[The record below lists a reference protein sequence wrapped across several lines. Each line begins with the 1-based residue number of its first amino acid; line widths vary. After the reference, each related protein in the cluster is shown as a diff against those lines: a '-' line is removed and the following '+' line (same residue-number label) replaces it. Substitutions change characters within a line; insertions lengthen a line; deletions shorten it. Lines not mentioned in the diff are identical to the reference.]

1 MEHKSNTPKEDLQ
14 AIREIMERSSR
25 FLSLSGIS
33 GVFAG
38 AVGLLGALA
47 AYMIL
52 PDLSIQ
58 ATGNSAVNSSGLAG
72 STLLLYLGI
81 NLLLVLLV
89 AVVGAVYF
97 SVKKAR
103 KAHQPF
109 WNTSTKRMIN
119 YFLIP
124 FLTGGVFTLI
134 LLYRNEI
141 DLVVP
146 SMLIFYGL
154 ALVNAGKFTLGEVH
168 YLGITEIIL
177 GILAAVFVNL
187 GLLFWAF
194 GFGIMHIVYGILMY
208 NKYER

>member
-38 AVGLLGALA
+38 AVGLLGAIA

-52 PDLSIQ
+52 PDF
-58 ATGNSAVNSSGLAG
+58 NSPAIAGSAEKESGLTG

-89 AVVGAVYF
+89 AVIGAVYF
-97 SVKKAR
+97 SVRKAKKAR
-103 KAHQPF
+103 QPF

-124 FLTGGVFTLI
+124 FLTGGAFTLI
-134 LLYRNEI
+134 LVYRNDI
-141 DLVVP
+141 ALVVP

-168 YLGITEIIL
+168 YLGITEIVL

-187 GLLFWAF
+187 GLLFWAL
-194 GFGIMHIVYGILMY
+194 GFGVMHIVYGVLMY

>member
-1 MEHKSNTPKEDLQ
+1 MEPTRNNPKEDLQ

-33 GVFAG
+33 GIFAG
-38 AVGLLGALA
+38 AVGLLGATA

-52 PDLSIQ
+52 PDLKSRTIE
-58 ATGNSAVNSSGLAG
+58 GSAEKVSGLMG
-72 STLLLYLGI
+72 SSLLIYLGI

-97 SVKKAR
+97 SVKKAK

-109 WNTSTKRMIN
+109 WNSSTKRMIN

-134 LLYRNEI
+134 LIYRN
-141 DLVVP
+141 DMALVVP

-154 ALVNAGKFTLGEVH
+154 ALVNAGKFTLGEIH
-168 YLGITEIIL
+168 YLGITEIVL
-177 GILAAVFVNL
+177 GILAAVFVNF
-187 GLLFWAF
+187 GLLFWAL
-194 GFGIMHIVYGILMY
+194 GFGIMHIVYGVLMY
-208 NKYER
+208 YKYER

>member
-1 MEHKSNTPKEDLQ
+1 MEHTPHNPKEDLQ

-38 AVGLLGALA
+38 AVGLIGALA

-52 PDLSIQ
+52 PDLS
-58 ATGNSAVNSSGLAG
+58 ALAAAGFAGNINGLTL
-72 STLLLYLGI
+72 STLILYMAV

-103 KAHQPF
+103 KANQPF

-124 FLTGGVFTLI
+124 FITGGVFCLI
-134 LLYRNEI
+134 LVFRN
-141 DLVVP
+141 DLELVAP
-146 SMLIFYGL
+146 AMLIFYGL
-154 ALVNAGKFTLGEVH
+154 ALVNAGKFTLSEVH
-168 YLGITEIIL
+168 YLGITEIVL
-177 GILAAVFVNL
+177 GLMAAVFINW
-187 GLLFWAF
+187 GLLFWAL
-194 GFGIMHIVYGILMY
+194 GFGVMHIVYGMVMY
-208 NKYER
+208 YKYER